1 MLAIQSLLLLL
12 AVLWLGARRPCHG
25 CCSQPPGSELQYKC
39 ALTIKATTYIIA
51 LSLSLLFPS
60 PSTTHTQKHAK
71 RQTCSRPLHGGV
83 GSLHPP
89 AGGRTLGALDG
100 RGAVNGY
107 IWYNGG
113 RRARRAPIGA
123 GRGASHALRV
133 KRHTIQI
140 HVRGHNT
147 QFHKYTNAK
156 PARLDVWQSIGRP
169 SRSRHLPVE
178 GTLQQRK

>member
-1 MLAIQSLLLLL
+1 MSWLLL
-12 AVLWLGARRPCHG
+12 A
-25 CCSQPPGSELQYKC
+25 
-39 ALTIKATTYIIA
+39 ATWIRVAIQMCINNQSHNLYHSS

-71 RQTCSRPLHGGV
+71 RQTGSRPLHGGV

-107 IWYNGG
+107 IKCPLGMYNGG